1 MENQVSVHDASVQT
15 DSVKTQQQGAKTQS
29 KQMRR
34 IRLCI
39 NVFKFLAIAILS
51 IYTYHTTLSTFPNF
65 RRFMFDE
72 LPEKIQVTEA
82 EKSFM
87 WTCIFWPVVSAF
99 VTICKAVCVVLKA
112 NPKIWGK
119 IVEYTSLWFVGTWI
133 GKKLIS
139 LTVVEP
145 CKRFAIKLLKFFCIV
160 LCATC
165 GSSLMFIGL
174 CSVLKHYDIPDSI
187 TAAMARM
194 STVMP
199 FL

>member
-1 MENQVSVHDASVQT
+1 MEPQVFVLDASVQT
-15 DSVKTQQQGAKTQS
+15 DSVKTQQQGTKTQS
-29 KQMRR
+29 KQMGR
-34 IRLCI
+34 IWLFMK
-39 NVFKFLAIAILS
+39 VFKYLAVAISS
-51 IYTYHTTLSTFPNF
+51 IYTYHKTLNMFPNF

-72 LPEKIQVTEA
+72 LPENIQVTEA